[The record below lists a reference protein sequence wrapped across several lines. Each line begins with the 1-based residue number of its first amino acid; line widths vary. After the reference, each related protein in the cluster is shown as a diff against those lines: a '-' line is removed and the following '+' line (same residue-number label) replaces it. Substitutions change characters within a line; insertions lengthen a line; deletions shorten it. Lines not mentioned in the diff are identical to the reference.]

1 MTHTIQVQTVAHTV
15 VGTAEVTLPFY
26 YVCGDFSEIYCCMTA
41 EKTLMTLMTSK
52 SAYQIETRNY
62 QGFAEV
68 TSRLEIDMRDKLF
81 KEIEPEVFMHKFS
94 EAHREVFYA
103 VNPQLKPIA

>member
-1 MTHTIQVQTVAHTV
+1 MTHTIQVQTVAPTV
-15 VGTAEVTLPFY
+15 VGTTEVTLPFY
-26 YVCGDFSEIYCCMTA
+26 YVCGNFSEMYCCMTA
-41 EKTLMTLMTSK
+41 EKTLMTLLTSK
-52 SAYQIETRNY
+52 HAYQIETRTY

-68 TSRLEIDMRDKLF
+68 TSRLEMDMRDKLF

-103 VNPQLKPIA
+103 INPQLKPIA

>member
-1 MTHTIQVQTVAHTV
+1 M
-15 VGTAEVTLPFY
+15 
-26 YVCGDFSEIYCCMTA
+26 M
-41 EKTLMTLMTSK
+41 LMTSK